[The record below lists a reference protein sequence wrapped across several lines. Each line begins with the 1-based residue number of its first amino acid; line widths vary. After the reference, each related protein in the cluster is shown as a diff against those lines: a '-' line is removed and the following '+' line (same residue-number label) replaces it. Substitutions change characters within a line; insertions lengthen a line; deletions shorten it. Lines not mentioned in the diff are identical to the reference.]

1 MTDGVT
7 QVMREGSYGESQFV
21 DRVSILKLP
30 NNEIAGSDIV
40 GQIAEQTFAER
51 VITHILNSRAAVS
64 VCVRLDQLLGC
75 RAGDL

>member
-1 MTDGVT
+1 
-7 QVMREGSYGESQFV
+7 
-21 DRVSILKLP
+21 
-30 NNEIAGSDIV
+30 V

-75 RAGDL
+75 RAGEL